1 MRRAMIFVWSVLVG
15 IGAVFGLLE
24 PAGGQ
29 DKAAGSA
36 PAFTDITKESGV
48 AKIVADK
55 YEADP
60 KWWHSGLHLVDL
72 DGDGKLDL
80 FLSSHGSGRAVALL
94 NDGKG
99 KFVVAPGD
107 YPGSE
112 IHLAY
117 DADEDGRADLTMTHL
132 DGGGKWWLNRSKP
145 GELKFEATKIERQ
158 TNTARRQAMIDL
170 DRDGKA
176 DWLRGTPQGIVLDR
190 NDGKGGFTADT
201 KLVVPVANTARHEV
215 LCLPVD
221 IDGDGFIDLITE
233 WGHYAST
240 DGHSRLYRSDGKMG
254 FTDITKECGL
264 GDGEGLSIKGVGDV
278 NQDGFTD
285 LLVLEKRV
293 PAVYLNDGKG
303 KFTKLPDAFSGMKDA
318 ARPAYASWGVA
329 VVTDFDNDGIPD
341 ILWNGKH
348 FLWVLRG
355 TGGGKFEYVN
365 KSWGIK
371 DLSASSVDDGHC
383 FGDIDGDGDLDIIG
397 YTAMGN
403 RRLFAVYRN
412 DLPTNNWVNVRP
424 VGRSGNRGAAGA
436 KIRLYAPGT
445 KNVLWSEQVTIYDSQ
460 AAASYYSYG
469 TTERHFGFGKQTA
482 VDVEVEFYPS
492 GAKVTKT
499 GVKSGSTVELQEP
512 KE

>member
-1 MRRAMIFVWSVLVG
+1 MRRAAIVCPVLVG
-15 IGAVFGLLE
+15 TGLVFGLLE

-29 DKAAGSA
+29 DRAPVPA

-48 AKIVADK
+48 AKIVAGK

-80 FLSSHGSGRAVALL
+80 FLSAHGGGRAVALL

-99 KFVVAPGD
+99 NFRPAPGE
-107 YPGSE
+107 YPATE

-132 DGGGKWWLNRSKP
+132 DGGGKWWLNRSQP
-145 GELKFEATKIERQ
+145 GTLKFEATKVERP

-176 DWLRGTPQGIVLDR
+176 DWLRGTPKGIVLDR

-201 KLVVPVANTARHEV
+201 ALVVPIGDTARHEV

-221 IDGDGFIDLITE
+221 IDGDGFIDLLTE

-240 DGHSRLYRSDGKMG
+240 EGHSRVFRNDGKMK
-254 FTDITKECGL
+254 FTDVTRECGL
-264 GDGEGLSIKGVGDV
+264 GDGEGIAIKGIGDV
-278 NQDGFTD
+278 NQDGFPD

-303 KFTKLPDAFSGMKDA
+303 KFTKLPDAFAGMKDA
-318 ARPAYASWGVA
+318 SRPAYASWGVA

-341 ILWNGKH
+341 VLWNGKH

-365 KSWGIK
+365 KAWVIK
-371 DLSASSVDDGHC
+371 DLSVSSVDDGHC

-397 YTAMGN
+397 YTGLGD
-403 RRLFAVYRN
+403 RRPFAVYRN
-412 DLPTNNWVNVRP
+412 DLPAGNWVNVRP
-424 VGRSGNRGAAGA
+424 VGRAGNRGAAGA

-445 KNVLWSEQVTIYDSQ
+445 KDLLWYEQVAIYDSQ
-460 AAASYYSYG
+460 AAAGYYSYG
-469 TTERHFGFGKQTA
+469 TTERHFGLGKREN

-492 GAKVTKT
+492 GAKVNRA
-499 GVKSGSTVELQEP
+499 GVKSGTTVELREP
-512 KE
+512 AG